1 MSSVGARF
9 IGEERSISL
18 NDVPNG
24 IDELQSQCRAYVGAG
39 AGGKKEYRVQGLKE
53 VKE

>member
-1 MSSVGARF
+1 MY
-9 IGEERSISL
+9 ISL

-39 AGGKKEYRVQGLKE
+39 AGGEKGVQSPRRERSEG
-53 VKE
+53 VKESELK